1 MDFLWDA
8 ITEWLKELLVGGITS
23 NLSGMFDSVNQKVA
37 EISGQVGMTP
47 QGWNGSIYNMIHNL
61 SETVIVPIAGVILA
75 FVMTLELIQIIT
87 DKNNFHEI
95 ETAVFFKWIFKTACA
110 ILIVTNTWNIV
121 MGVFDVAQGVVNQA
135 SGVIISDASIDISS
149 VITDMESRL
158 MEMELGP
165 LFGLWFQSLFVG
177 ITMWALTICIFIV
190 IYGRMVEIYLV
201 TSVAPI
207 PMAAMMGREWGG
219 MGQNYLRSLMALG
232 FQAFLIIVCV
242 GIYAVLVENIAL
254 EDDIIGAIWSC
265 VGYTVLLCF
274 TLFKTGSLAKSIF
287 CSALN
292 RRRFLNGYV
301 PVPKDLTKV
310 KTRSCSISQRGSL
323 SASGA
328 GRFLGVP
335 LFFSAQRACG
345 DQHSGDVHGRP
356 HAAVFSCWRCARRTA
371 SRWKRYSAT

>member
-61 SETVIVPIAGVILA
+61 PETVIVPIAGVILA

-254 EDDIIGAIWSC
+254 DDDIIGAIWSC

-287 CSALN
+287 SA
-292 RRRFLNGYV
+292 
-301 PVPKDLTKV
+301 
-310 KTRSCSISQRGSL
+310 
-323 SASGA
+323 
-328 GRFLGVP
+328 
-335 LFFSAQRACG
+335 
-345 DQHSGDVHGRP
+345 H
-356 HAAVFSCWRCARRTA
+356 
-371 SRWKRYSAT
+371 

>member
-47 QGWNGSIYNMIHNL
+47 QGWNGIIYNMIHNL

-287 CSALN
+287 
-292 RRRFLNGYV
+292 
-301 PVPKDLTKV
+301 
-310 KTRSCSISQRGSL
+310 
-323 SASGA
+323 
-328 GRFLGVP
+328 
-335 LFFSAQRACG
+335 
-345 DQHSGDVHGRP
+345 
-356 HAAVFSCWRCARRTA
+356 AAH
-371 SRWKRYSAT
+371 